1 MAENMVN
8 VTAENWDAEV
18 ASSDV
23 PVLVDFW
30 AEWCP
35 PCKAL
40 MPTVEAIAS
49 DYAGKLK
56 VAKVNVDDARDLAA
70 SHQIQSI
77 PVLMVVKGGEVVE
90 RLMGNQARPAI
101 EAKLADHVG

>member
-1 MAENMVN
+1 MADNIAT
-8 VTAENWDAEV
+8 VTAENWDSEV
-18 ASSDV
+18 ATSDL

-40 MPTVEAIAS
+40 MPTIEAIAN
-49 DYAGKLK
+49 DHAANLK

-77 PVLMVVKGGEVVE
+77 PVLMIVKGGEVVE
-90 RLMGNQARPAI
+90 RLIGNQARPAI
-101 EAKLADHVG
+101 EAAIAKHT